1 MRGGAAARE
10 EEKWS
15 RDSDIGGYELNLQQE
30 LDFIYDWIQRRF
42 AFLSEGEFYKD
53 NVSTSVEDLDRPV
66 DNRIF
71 DILGQ
76 QVNAPVKSGIYIQ
89 NGKKIFVH
97 P

>member
-1 MRGGAAARE
+1 
-10 EEKWS
+10 
-15 RDSDIGGYELNLQQE
+15 

-42 AFLSEGEFYKD
+42 AFLSEGEFYED
-53 NVSTSVEDLDRPV
+53 NVSTGIEYQSRPV

-89 NGKKIFVH
+89 NGKKIFVQ